1 MASSVA
7 QGLRT
12 VGVAEAYW
20 SSPQGRDP
28 HAGAARTPLPP
39 LRSCLPVPEALP
51 IMSPSRLPRPSSLVP
66 WILPAVLAGCSGHST
81 VSGTPVPVPGTSA
94 SVQSS
99 GASTAA
105 TLKIPPGHLPS
116 PGMCR
121 IWYPG
126 TPPGRQP
133 KAGSCSVLEPTAPAG
148 SWVVYRPTKDKKL
161 VYVREISPSRAGV
174 VARVQVFD
182 ANSGAFVRSEKP

>member
-1 MASSVA
+1 
-7 QGLRT
+7 
-12 VGVAEAYW
+12 
-20 SSPQGRDP
+20 
-28 HAGAARTPLPP
+28 
-39 LRSCLPVPEALP
+39 
-51 IMSPSRLPRPSSLVP
+51 
-66 WILPAVLAGCSGHST
+66 
-81 VSGTPVPVPGTSA
+81 
-94 SVQSS
+94 
-99 GASTAA
+99 
-105 TLKIPPGHLPS
+105 
-116 PGMCR
+116 MCR